1 MSDTLTIGQR
11 QGRREKPPV
20 EAGSVIKSPTYTG
33 VEVELSYLECTDG
46 QEVGQYW
53 SILPDGSIRGDSP
66 GELVFRVPLS
76 PAQAEEAL
84 VRLDKYVLS
93 TSRVNSTCSVHVHVD
108 VCDLSLEELD
118 RVLFTYAVVE
128 RTLYNYCGEGRENNN
143 FCVPLYKSL
152 PSLRAYLN
160 FSRGVPDV
168 PAQLRYCGL
177 NLASIRKFGSLEF
190 RMHPATRD
198 IKRIA
203 EWINLCCKVKENGR
217 NIVTDVGAWYERCS
231 SSPGWV
237 LECVFGEFS
246 AVLTKQPTLR
256 SDLLEGALVGKE
268 VHYAEQAALIERRKK
283 SNRRV
288 LATSPFMKWQ
298 EHQLTRT
305 GPSPSP
311 QPDLATSRWRLPTV
325 EELAVSVPDPAVEW
339 VTAEPL
345 FSERLRISPS
355 ARQSVIVSTPS
366 EEDSRPS
373 WLGNTR
379 PPSWFVSTPLTEQQ
393 RTEIDGDF

>member
-20 EAGSVIKSPTYTG
+20 DAGPVIKSPTYTG

-46 QEVGQYW
+46 AAIGQYW
-53 SILPDGSIRGDSP
+53 SITSDGSIRGDAP
-66 GELVFRVPLS
+66 GELVFRGPLR
-76 PAQAEEAL
+76 PDQAEEAL
-84 VRLDKYVLS
+84 TRLDKHVLS
-93 TSRVNSTCSVHVHVD
+93 TSRINSTCSIHVHVD

-160 FSRGVPDV
+160 LSRGVPDV

-177 NLASIRKFGSLEF
+177 NLASVRKFGSLEF

-217 NIVTDVGAWYERCS
+217 NIITDVAWWYEQALFEPEVVVERI
-231 SSPGWV
+231 
-237 LECVFGEFS
+237 FGEFGK
-246 AVLTKQPTLR
+246 ALVGQPTLYK
-256 SDLLEGALVGKE
+256 DLLAGVVVGKE
-268 VHYAEQAALIERRKK
+268 LHYAEQAALIERRKK

-288 LATSPFMKWQ
+288 LTTSPFVKWQ
-298 EHQLTRT
+298 DHQITRT
-305 GPSPSP
+305 DPSPSLVTSSWSVATAEEIAAFLQERPAERITIEVSGISPIAP
-311 QPDLATSRWRLPTV
+311 QS
-325 EELAVSVPDPAVEW
+325 
-339 VTAEPL
+339 VTA
-345 FSERLRISPS
+345 
-355 ARQSVIVSTPS
+355 STPS
-366 EEDSRPS
+366 EEASRPS
-373 WLGNTR
+373 WLGSGAHDR
-379 PPSWFVSTPLTEQQ
+379 SWFVSAPVRSE
-393 RTEIDGDF
+393 EEF